1 MSDDEFDFPT
11 AEDLERFRNELVSEL
26 KLTREEVR
34 QAFQEA
40 AEPLRKEMPIIIQKL
55 AELEERISRLEARTF
70 DSWPK
75 PPVC

>member
-1 MSDDEFDFPT
+1 MADEYDLPT
-11 AEDLERFRNELVSEL
+11 VEDLERFRAELVAEL

-40 AEPLRKEMPIIIQKL
+40 AEPLRKEMPMIIEKL
-55 AELEERISRLEARTF
+55 AELEERVRQLEARQF
-70 DSWPK
+70 ESWPK